1 MSRATNIHKTA
12 VKLNVEDM
20 SVDVSILLRADD
32 SVIASESFQATEIH
46 DSLKQQVSL
55 YGYSKLLQDRAS
67 DVPIGPEKL
76 DAMKAV
82 AAQLASGQWAKE
94 RKVGAV
100 VTSPEVEAL
109 AALKSIS
116 VPAAQAALKAYPKEV
131 REQILGNEAI
141 QAKAAEIR
149 AARSEAEV
157 ASLDDLVPE
166 GVPTTAGGDAAETP
180 PVPVAAE

>member
-1 MSRATNIHKTA
+1 MCRADNIHKTA
-12 VKLNVEDM
+12 VTLNVEDM
-20 SVDVSILLRADD
+20 SVDVQILLRSDD
-32 SVIASESFQATEIH
+32 SVVASEVFKATEIH
-46 DSLKQQVSL
+46 DSIKQQVSL

-94 RKVGAV
+94 RKIGAV

-109 AALKSIS
+109 AQLKKIS

-131 REQILGNEAI
+131 RAQILGNEDIKKLAG
-141 QAKAAEIR
+141 EIL
-149 AARSEAEV
+149 AARQEADV

-166 GVPTTAGGDAAETP
+166 GV
-180 PVPVAAE
+180 VVAAEVPDQATPPAA

>member
-1 MSRATNIHKTA
+1 MSRADNIHKTA
-12 VKLNVEDM
+12 VTLNVEDM

-32 SVIASESFQATEIH
+32 SVVASEVFKATEIH
-46 DSLKQQVSL
+46 DSIKQQVSL

-94 RKVGAV
+94 RKIGAV

-109 AALKSIS
+109 AQLKKIS

-131 REQILGNEAI
+131 RAQILGNEDIKKLAG
-141 QAKAAEIR
+141 EIL
-149 AARSEAEV
+149 AARQEADV

-166 GVPTTAGGDAAETP
+166 GVSVAVEATTAVAP
-180 PVPVAAE
+180 PVA

>member
-1 MSRATNIHKTA
+1 MSRADNIHKTS

-20 SVDVSILLRADD
+20 SVDVEIQLRTDD
-32 SVIASESFQATEIH
+32 SVVASERFMAADIH
-46 DSLKQQVSL
+46 NSLKQQVSL

-67 DVPIGPEKL
+67 DVQIGPEKL

-94 RKVGAV
+94 RKIGAIV
-100 VTSPEVEAL
+100 VSPAVEAL
-109 AALKSIS
+109 AAIKQIS

-141 QAKAAEIR
+141 VARAKEIYEARQA
-149 AARSEAEV
+149 AEV
-157 ASLDDLVPE
+157 ANLDDMVPANVPE
-166 GVPTTAGGDAAETP
+166 EAGPAQAEATPAA
-180 PVPVAAE
+180 